1 MNISEVSIRR
11 GITFFMIYILVVGA
25 GLFGLSQ
32 LKIDLFPKL
41 DFPLIGIVTT
51 YEGVGPEDIENLISR
66 RIEEAV
72 ISVEGVEVV
81 TSTSRTGLSAVF
93 VEFDWGSD
101 MSKAET
107 DIRKNIDLIRDYLP
121 SDASQPLTFAFNPS
135 MQPIMFFNV
144 SSKLLGEVELKQVLK
159 EQVEPRLERLEGV
172 ASVDVSGGTEREI
185 QIRVDPYRLAA
196 NNITMDQVV
205 NALRMSNLDIPGGLL
220 EEGRREFSVITE
232 TIFDDVRQIKN
243 VIVGYSPSGA
253 SIPLKHVAVVEDG
266 YKEQTQIV
274 RNNRENSIFIIAYK
288 QSDANTVNA
297 CNNIIDYLPILEKQ
311 IGNDVKFNIV
321 YSQSEFIEKSVRNLS
336 TTAILAFF
344 LSGLVLFFFLRHVN
358 SSIIVAISIPIS
370 ILLTFFIM
378 SQLGVTLNIISMA
391 GLALAIGLL
400 VDNSIVVLENIFRRN
415 HELNEPIRQAAEL
428 GTQEI
433 SMAIVASTLTT
444 ISVFVPI
451 LFVPGISGVL
461 FKDMALTIVVSLLT
475 SLFVA
480 MTLIP
485 LMASRFLSRKHQ
497 EHHFKLTRWFDE
509 SVDRRLSKLSNVYES
524 LLKWSLHHKK
534 TILLVVVLLV
544 VITVTLSTRVGGEF
558 IPETDED
565 RIVLDVTAEVGIS
578 LPEMDRI
585 MKGIEDTIVA
595 TVPEMTNLYVN
606 FGSGEGI
613 GALFGGRTNTASVFV
628 NLTPKDR
635 RKRSQFEI
643 EDALREKLTKMAGIE
658 LSFSEGGPQFGS
670 DGAISVKIFGQNMDE
685 LKTVSAEIRKVMET
699 IPGLVDVRFSYTNP
713 KPEYRI
719 KIDRDRV
726 SRMGLN
732 VTQIANTISTAVK
745 GTIATQFREAGDEYN
760 VLVRLDREFRRNQND
775 LLQILIKTPVG
786 TFIPLSNIASIEMAD
801 GPTEITREDQSR
813 YIAVN
818 ASTSGRDLQSI
829 RLDLERQLRS
839 VAFSPEVRY
848 EIGGT
853 AEDQQESFFYLGIAI
868 LVSIVL
874 VYMVMASQFE
884 SLLDPFI
891 ILFTIPLAFLGV
903 IWALLITGTNMGVTV
918 LIGGMLLVG
927 IVVNNG
933 IVLID
938 YINQILMNKD
948 LKLYDSIILGSKTRL
963 RPVLMTAMT
972 TILSMMPL
980 ALELGSGAEIWTPM
994 ARAVIGGLTISTF
1007 LTLIFVPVMFAVF
1020 QKRKFADRF

>member
-11 GITFFMIYILVVGA
+11 GITFFMLYILIVGA

-32 LKIDLFPKL
+32 LKIDLYPKL
-41 DFPLIGIVTT
+41 DFPLVGIVTT

-66 RIEEAV
+66 RLEEAV

-101 MSKAET
+101 MTKAET
-107 DIRKNIDLIRDYLP
+107 DIRKNIDLIRDFLP
-121 SDASQPLTFAFNPS
+121 SDAGQPLTFAFNPS

-144 SSKLLGEVELKQVLK
+144 SSNLLGEVELKQILK

-185 QIRVDPYRLAA
+185 QVRIDPYKLSA
-196 NNITMDQVV
+196 NNLTMDQVV
-205 NALRMSNLDIPGGLL
+205 NALRVANLDVPGGLL

-232 TIFDDVRQIKN
+232 TAFDNVTQIEN
-243 VIVGYSPSGA
+243 VIVGYSARGVA
-253 SIPLKHVAVVEDG
+253 IPLKQVATVEDG
-266 YKEQTQIV
+266 YKEQAQIV

-297 CNNIIDYLPILEKQ
+297 CNNIIDYLPTLEKQ
-311 IGNDVKFNIV
+311 IGNDVKFSIV
-321 YSQSEFIEKSVRNLS
+321 FSQSEFIEKSVRNLS
-336 TTAILAFF
+336 TTAILAFL
-344 LSGLVLFFFLRHVN
+344 LSALVLFFFLRHVN
-358 SSIIVAISIPIS
+358 SSLIVAVSIPVS

-378 SQLGVTLNIISMA
+378 SQIGLTLNIISMA

-415 HELNEPIRQAAEL
+415 HELDEPIRQAAEL
-428 GTQEI
+428 GTREI

-461 FKDMALTIVVSLLT
+461 FQDMALTIVVSLLT

-480 MTLIP
+480 LTLIP
-485 LMASRFLSRKHQ
+485 LMSSRFLSKKHQ
-497 EHHFKLTRWFDE
+497 QHHFKLTRWFDDT
-509 SVDRRLSKLSNVYES
+509 VDRGLTKFSVVYEKS
-524 LLKWSLHHKK
+524 LKWALYHKK
-534 TILLVVVLLV
+534 TILLIVVVL
-544 VITVTLSTRVGGEF
+544 IAVTGFLSRYVGGEF
-558 IPETDED
+558 IPQTDED
-565 RIVLDVTAEVGIS
+565 RIAFDVTGEVGIS

-585 MKGIEDTIVA
+585 MKEIEDIIVE

-606 FGSGEGI
+606 FGTGEGI
-613 GALFGGRTNTASVFV
+613 GALFGGQTNEASVFV
-628 NLTPKDR
+628 NLTPKDE
-635 RKRSQFEI
+635 RKRTQFEI
-643 EDALREKLTKMAGIE
+643 EDELREKLGELAGIE
-658 LSFSEGGPQFGS
+658 LSFSQGGPQFGS
-670 DGAISVKIFGQNMDE
+670 EGAVSVKIFGQDLNE
-685 LKTVSAEIRKVMET
+685 LKAISAEIRKVMES

-719 KIDRDRV
+719 KIDRDRA
-726 SRMGLN
+726 SQLGLN
-732 VTQIANTISTAVK
+732 VTQVANTISTAVK
-745 GTIATQFREAGDEYN
+745 GTIATRFRETGDEYD
-760 VLVRLDREFRRNQND
+760 VLVRFERDFRQNKED
-775 LLQILIKTPVG
+775 LLQILIKTPAG
-786 TFIPLSNIASIEMAD
+786 TFIPLSNIASVEMAE
-801 GPTEITREDQSR
+801 GPTEISREDQSR
-813 YIAVN
+813 YVSVN

-829 RLDLERQLRS
+829 RQDLERQLRT
-839 VAFSPEVRY
+839 VAFSPDVRY

-903 IWALLITGTNMGVTV
+903 IWALLITGTNIGVTV

-938 YINQILMNKD
+938 YINQILMKQD
-948 LKLYDSIILGSKTRL
+948 LKLYDSIVLGAKTRL

-1007 LTLIFVPVMFAVF
+1007 LTLIFVPVMFAFF
-1020 QKRKFADRF
+1020 QKRKFAERL